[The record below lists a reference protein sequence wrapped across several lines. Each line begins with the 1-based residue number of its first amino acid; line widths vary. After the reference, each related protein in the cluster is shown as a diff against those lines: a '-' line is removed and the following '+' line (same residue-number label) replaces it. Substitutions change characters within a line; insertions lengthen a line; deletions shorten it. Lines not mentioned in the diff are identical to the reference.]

1 MNLAHQQDP
10 GKVWKGRKM
19 AGRMGGKFRTTQN
32 LLVHRVDL
40 ALNLIYVR
48 GHVPGV
54 DDQYIE
60 VSDAVRKVKWKAED
74 SFMSGKDSDDWLDEG
89 VTGLPMPGLTLED
102 VKSGEWPE
110 VVEWPGTG
118 KPLTS

>member
-1 MNLAHQQDP
+1 VQDP

-32 LLVHRVDL
+32 LLVHRIDL

-60 VSDAVRKVKWKAED
+60 VSDAVRKVRWKAEA
-74 SFMSGKDSDDWLDEG
+74 SFMAGKDSDEWLDEG

-110 VVEWPGTG
+110 IVEWPGTG
-118 KPLTS
+118 KPLMS